1 MIAEKRKLFF
11 SFLLEPDVART
22 ITAGVPNLM
31 SQNRTIRLTPK
42 INIEVWVESE
52 TTFLCVHINL
62 QQVGPV
68 LQHVWVELLVPR
80 GEQGICDIQP
90 LAIQTAT

>member
-1 MIAEKRKLFF
+1 
-11 SFLLEPDVART
+11 
-22 ITAGVPNLM
+22 M

-68 LQHVWVELLVPR
+68 LQHVWVELFIPR
-80 GEQGICDIQP
+80 GEQVSEIFVVWMLGRVLRTGKLLLEAQHV
-90 LAIQTAT
+90 LSQKFLV

>member
-31 SQNRTIRLTPK
+31 SQNRAVRLSPK
-42 INIEVWVESE
+42 INIEVWVQSE
-52 TTFLCVHINL
+52 ATFLGVHINL